1 MSGASSV
8 EELEKMLRMAGFCEI
23 NIRTTPVS
31 KEYEEK
37 WGGELTVGEYILSAK
52 IFARKPVPQP

>member
-1 MSGASSV
+1 
-8 EELEKMLRMAGFCEI
+8 MLRMAGFCEI

>member
-8 EELEKMLRMAGFCEI
+8 EELEKIISMAGFAEI
-23 NIRTTPVS
+23 SVKEKPVS

-37 WGGELTVGEYILSAK
+37 WGRNLSVGQYIMSSTITAK
-52 IFARKPVPQP
+52 KPL